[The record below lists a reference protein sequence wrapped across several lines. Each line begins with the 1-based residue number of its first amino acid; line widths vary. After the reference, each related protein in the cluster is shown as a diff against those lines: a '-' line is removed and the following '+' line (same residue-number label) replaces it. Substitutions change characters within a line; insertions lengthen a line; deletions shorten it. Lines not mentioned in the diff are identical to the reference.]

1 MKFIANNDGA
11 VVVRIASLSLSI
23 YKRVLYNNTGSRAH
37 SLNGMWSR
45 IMCAE
50 SDA

>member
-1 MKFIANNDGA
+1 MKFIANNDGGGGEN
-11 VVVRIASLSLSI
+11 RISP